1 MSDLNTHR
9 NRVEKRQRVFFLKTW
24 LIRGTL
30 LTVLLIVVTFNSLNA
45 QEQKIGFIDS
55 GVILQ
60 NMPEYTGIEQQLQL
74 LSENWREEIRELENE
89 LGEIEEDYEA
99 REILFTDEI
108 RRERL
113 AEIDQ
118 KRRQLENFVDEKFGP
133 DGDYFT
139 RQQEL
144 LEPIQRSIFNALNQ
158 VASRDGFDFVFD
170 RSEDIRFLYTRER
183 WNLTEDVMLELG
195 IDNERN

>member
-1 MSDLNTHR
+1 M
-9 NRVEKRQRVFFLKTW
+9 NRVILLAVFLFAA
-24 LIRGTL
+24 
-30 LTVLLIVVTFNSLNA
+30 FFDSLNA

-55 GVILQ
+55 EVIMQ
-60 NMPEYTGIEQQLQL
+60 NMPEYSGIEQQLQL
-74 LSENWREEIRELENE
+74 LSESWREEISELENE
-89 LGEIEEDYEA
+89 LRELEEDYEA

-133 DGDYFT
+133 EGEYFT

-144 LEPIQRSIFNALNQ
+144 LEPIQRSVFNALNQ

-170 RSEDIRFLYTRER
+170 RSEDIRFLYTREQ

>member
-1 MSDLNTHR
+1 MSELYTHR
-9 NRVEKRQRVFFLKTW
+9 IGVIWQQMFLPKSDMNRVILLAVFLFAA
-24 LIRGTL
+24 
-30 LTVLLIVVTFNSLNA
+30 FFDSLNA

-55 GVILQ
+55 EVIMQ
-60 NMPEYTGIEQQLQL
+60 NMPEYSGIEQQLQL
-74 LSENWREEIRELENE
+74 LSESWREEISELENE
-89 LGEIEEDYEA
+89 LRELEEDYEA

-133 DGDYFT
+133 EGEYFT

-144 LEPIQRSIFNALNQ
+144 LEPIQRSVFNALNQ

-170 RSEDIRFLYTRER
+170 RSEDIRFLYTREQ

>member
-1 MSDLNTHR
+1 MQRALLQSGM
-9 NRVEKRQRVFFLKTW
+9 KRLSVLALLFGLV
-24 LIRGTL
+24 LID
-30 LTVLLIVVTFNSLNA
+30 SLRA

-55 GVILQ
+55 DVILQ
-60 NMPEYTGIEQQLQL
+60 NMPEYSGIEQQLQL
-74 LSENWREEIRELENE
+74 LSESWREEVSELENE
-89 LGEIEEDYEA
+89 LRELEEDYEA

-118 KRRQLENFVDEKFGP
+118 KRRQLESFVEEKFGP

-139 RQQEL
+139 TQQEL
-144 LEPIQRSIFNALNQ
+144 LEPIQRTIFNALNQ

-170 RSEDIRFLYTRER
+170 RSEDIRFLYTREQ

-195 IDNERN
+195 VDNERN

>member
-1 MSDLNTHR
+1 MSYINTHKVGCNQQLFKMFGSR
-9 NRVEKRQRVFFLKTW
+9 IKKTA
-24 LIRGTL
+24 L
-30 LTVLLIVVTFNSLNA
+30 LTTLFLILIITSLTA
-45 QEQKIGFIDS
+45 QDQKIGFIDS
-55 GVILQ
+55 DVILQ
-60 NMPEYTGIEQQLQL
+60 NMPEYSGIEQQLQL
-74 LSENWREEIRELENE
+74 LSENWRDEISELESELRELE
-89 LGEIEEDYEA
+89 EDFEA

-118 KRRQLENFVDEKFGP
+118 KSRQLENFVDEKFGP
-133 DGDYFT
+133 DGEYFT

-170 RSEDIRFLYTRER
+170 RAEDIRFLYTREQ
-183 WNLTEDVMLELG
+183 WNLTDDVMLELG
-195 IDNERN
+195 IDIERN

>member
-1 MSDLNTHR
+1 MSDLNTRR
-9 NRVEKRQRVFFLKTW
+9 NEAKLQRALLQSGMKRLSVLALLFGLV
-24 LIRGTL
+24 LID
-30 LTVLLIVVTFNSLNA
+30 SLRA

-55 GVILQ
+55 DVILQ
-60 NMPEYTGIEQQLQL
+60 NMPEYSGIEQQLQL
-74 LSENWREEIRELENE
+74 LSESWREEISELENE
-89 LGEIEEDYEA
+89 LRELEEDYEA

-118 KRRQLENFVDEKFGP
+118 KRRQLESFVEEKFGP

-139 RQQEL
+139 TQQEL
-144 LEPIQRSIFNALNQ
+144 LEPIQRTIFNALNQ

-170 RSEDIRFLYTRER
+170 RSEDIRFLYTREQ

-195 IDNERN
+195 VDNERN

>member
-1 MSDLNTHR
+1 MRELYTHSIGVKWQQMLLPKSDMTRAMLL
-9 NRVEKRQRVFFLKTW
+9 VGFF
-24 LIRGTL
+24 
-30 LTVLLIVVTFNSLNA
+30 FAAFFDSLSA

-55 GVILQ
+55 DVILQ

-74 LSENWREEIRELENE
+74 LSESWREEISELENE
-89 LGEIEEDYEA
+89 LSELEEDYEA

-118 KRRQLENFVDEKFGP
+118 KSRQLENFVDEKFGP
-133 DGDYFT
+133 EGEYFT

-158 VASRDGFDFVFD
+158 VASRDDFDFVFD
-170 RSEDIRFLYTRER
+170 RSDDIRFLYTREQ

>member
-1 MSDLNTHR
+1 MIDQKTHR
-9 NRVEKRQRVFFLKTW
+9 DGLKKQHMLLQQTTMKRLAIF
-24 LIRGTL
+24 
-30 LTVLLIVVTFNSLNA
+30 TVLFLFVLSDSLYA

-55 GVILQ
+55 DVILQ

-74 LSENWREEIRELENE
+74 LSENWREEITELENE
-89 LGEIEEDYEA
+89 LRELEEDFEA

-118 KRRQLENFVDEKFGP
+118 KSQQLENFVDEKFGS
-133 DGDYFT
+133 DGEYFT
-139 RQQEL
+139 TQQEL
-144 LEPIQRSIFNALNQ
+144 LEPIQRSVFNALNQ

-170 RSEDIRFLYTRER
+170 RAEDIRFLYTREQ
-183 WNLTEDVMLELG
+183 WNLTEEVMLELG
-195 IDNERN
+195 IDNTGN

>member
-1 MSDLNTHR
+1 MSYINTHIVGYKLQHR
-9 NRVEKRQRVFFLKTW
+9 KMFGPCAQKTALIATLFLI
-24 LIRGTL
+24 LAVAPLR
-30 LTVLLIVVTFNSLNA
+30 A
-45 QEQKIGFIDS
+45 QDQKIGFIDS
-55 GVILQ
+55 DVILQ
-60 NMPEYTGIEQQLQL
+60 NMPEYSGIEQQLQL
-74 LSENWREEIRELENE
+74 LSENWREEISELESEVRELE
-89 LGEIEEDYEA
+89 EDFEA

-118 KRRQLENFVDEKFGP
+118 KNRQLENFVDEKFGP
-133 DGDYFT
+133 SGEYFT

-170 RSEDIRFLYTRER
+170 RAEDIRFLYTREQ

>member
-1 MSDLNTHR
+1 MSELNTHR
-9 NRVEKRQRVFFLKTW
+9 IGGKWQQMLLPKSDMTRVILLAVFFFGA
-24 LIRGTL
+24 IFDS
-30 LTVLLIVVTFNSLNA
+30 VSA

-55 GVILQ
+55 DVILQ

-74 LSENWREEIRELENE
+74 LSESWREEISELENE
-89 LGEIEEDYEA
+89 LRELEEDYEA

-118 KRRQLENFVDEKFGP
+118 KNRQLENFVDEKFGP
-133 DGDYFT
+133 EGEYFT

-170 RSEDIRFLYTRER
+170 RSDDIRFLYTREQ